1 MLAIKEAGLKM
12 PKDFGLVG
20 FNNEP
25 ITKLLTPSI
34 TSIEMFAFE
43 IGKATAKMFLEM
55 LHSDEDMSE
64 KEIIIKPKLVIRE
77 SSRRNSEL

>member
-1 MLAIKEAGLKM
+1 
-12 PKDFGLVG
+12 
-20 FNNEP
+20 
-25 ITKLLTPSI
+25 
-34 TSIEMFAFE
+34 MFAFE

-77 SSRRNSEL
+77 SSRRVSE